1 MTRWAKF
8 LEGETGRG
16 VRRVL
21 CGAFAALASLLATTP
36 AGARTPVAPD
46 PAMPH
51 QAFEGWGVS
60 LGWWA
65 NGVGRWN
72 EPERARIAGWIADPD
87 TGLGYT
93 LFRYNIGGGEAPG
106 HDHMRRYGDVPGYK
120 PTETGP
126 YDWSADASQRRVVA
140 DLAAGR
146 TGLVW
151 EAFAN
156 SPPWWMTKS
165 GCAAGNVDGSDNLK
179 PEYFD
184 DFADYLADVVKKF
197 HDDWGVTFRTVTPF
211 NEPSARWWRAG
222 NNQEGCGFRDDQP
235 RMVKLLGESLKARGL
250 PTRISI
256 SDENS
261 IAEALISLARFDD
274 SALSFVSQLNVHSY
288 HGKVRRKD
296 FAAAAAPLG
305 RIVWQSESGPLSWP
319 GGDQMDVSLWMA
331 DVIIRDLIDMR
342 VNAWLDWQVIDGGV
356 WGSIH
361 VDYDAQAAERNKR
374 YWMHA
379 QFSRFIRPGATIID
393 SGHDS
398 VLAALVPASQS
409 LVMVILNAGDADR
422 TYTLDLSRVALL
434 QPTLRAYRTSEDED
448 LARLSDLAVDAA
460 PVTFVAKARSIN
472 TLTANVPLATALRSG
487 PTAPPGTPRPRVR
500 GMGGGFG
507 VPHDGGARDMRGRA
521 LPVTPVP

>member
-1 MTRWAKF
+1 MKRQMTGLMKR
-8 LEGETGRG
+8 LVGRL
-16 VRRVL
+16 VVVAAL
-21 CGAFAALASLLATTP
+21 VAALAAP
-36 AGARTPVAPD
+36 AAAQTPVAPD
-46 PAMPH
+46 PAQPR
-51 QAFEGWGVS
+51 QPFEGWGVS
-60 LGWWA
+60 LCWWA
-65 NGVGRWN
+65 NGVGRWAA
-72 EPERARIAGWIADPD
+72 PERQRVAAWIADPD
-87 TGLGYT
+87 SGLGYT

-120 PTETGP
+120 PSETAP
-126 YDWSADASQRRVVA
+126 YDWTADPYQRQVVA
-140 DLAAGR
+140 DLAADR
-146 TGLVW
+146 TGLAW
-151 EAFAN
+151 EAFSN

-165 GCAAGNVDGSDNLK
+165 GCAAGNTDGSDNLR

-197 HDDWGVTFRTVTPF
+197 RDDWGVTFRTVTPF

-222 NNQEGCGFRDDQP
+222 NNQEGCGFRDNQP
-235 RMVKLLGESLKARGL
+235 QMVKLLGEALKARGL
-250 PTRISI
+250 PTTVSV

-261 IAEALISLARFDD
+261 IAEALASLAKFDD

-288 HGKVRRKD
+288 NGKNRRKD

-305 RIVWQSESGPLSWP
+305 RTVWQSESGPLSWP
-319 GGDQMDVSLWMA
+319 GGNQMDVSLWMA

-342 VNAWLDWQVIDGGV
+342 VNAWLDWQIIDGGV

-361 VDYDAQAAERNKR
+361 VDYDVQTAERNKR

-379 QFSRFIRPGATIID
+379 QFSRFIRPGATVIE

-422 TYTLDLSRVALL
+422 TYALDLSRFTLT
-434 QPTLRAYRTSEDED
+434 QPVLRVYRTSEDED
-448 LARLSDLAVDAA
+448 LARLPDLAVGGTGA

-472 TLTANVPLATALRSG
+472 TLAASVPLATTVRPARSLRPEALRRGG
-487 PTAPPGTPRPRVR
+487 PGAGFAAPVILHG
-500 GMGGGFG
+500 
-507 VPHDGGARDMRGRA
+507 DGARDLRGRA
-521 LPVTPVP
+521 LPAAP